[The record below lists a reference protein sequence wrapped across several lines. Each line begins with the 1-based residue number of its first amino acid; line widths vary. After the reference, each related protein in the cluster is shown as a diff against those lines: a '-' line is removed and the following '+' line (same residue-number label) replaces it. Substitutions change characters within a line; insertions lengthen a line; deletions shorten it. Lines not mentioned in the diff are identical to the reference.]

1 MPVSRRHK
9 DRGPLNQIAKTP
21 TSDATA
27 TGNPPSSVEPLAS
40 GPTHHELA
48 RRAYRLFEERGR

>member
-1 MPVSRRHK
+1 MSVSRRHK
-9 DRGPLNQIAKTP
+9 DRGPNQLAKTP

-40 GPTHHELA
+40 GPTQHELA
-48 RRAYRLFEERGR
+48 RRAYRLFERAR